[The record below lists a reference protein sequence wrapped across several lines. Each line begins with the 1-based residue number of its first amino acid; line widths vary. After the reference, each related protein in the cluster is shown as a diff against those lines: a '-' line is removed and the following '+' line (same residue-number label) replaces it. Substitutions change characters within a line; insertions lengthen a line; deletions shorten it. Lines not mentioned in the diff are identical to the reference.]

1 MVFVTGGTGAL
12 GSELLRRLSQAG
24 VVTRALTRNPQKA
37 PNLPGITWV
46 GGDLAKSETLT
57 KAFGGAQKLFLL
69 TSYYEDMVTLQHNAI
84 VAAREPLRQSV
95 HKGTRRH
102 GSARRGGLVSSLWCL
117 A

>member
-69 TSYYEDMVTLQHNAI
+69 TSYYEDTVTLQHNAI